1 MLPRLR
7 RMLLLTNAVSK
18 DILNL
23 DYLKDLFYKRDVDKQ
38 KSIKIIPQNIA
49 DLLSDESTIHH
60 FQFLMGQ
67 RSLQTPNIC
76 MDLQPIKYWK

>member
-1 MLPRLR
+1 MVSFSLPCFNEPYVLFYPAGVKIVPSTIGE
-7 RMLLLTNAVSK
+7 LLT
-18 DILNL
+18 
-23 DYLKDLFYKRDVDKQ
+23 
-38 KSIKIIPQNIA
+38 
-49 DLLSDESTIHH
+49 DESTIHH